1 MKKHRDGTINDHDH
15 DHDHDD
21 DDIDDGMII
30 MIQINEID

>member
-1 MKKHRDGTINDHDH
+1 MKKHRDGVINDHDH